1 MDKPTDEQVEE
12 DKMKCTKCGK
22 IFDPDEK
29 PIHQHESWEILPE
42 YKEGQ
47 DE

>member
-1 MDKPTDEQVEE
+1 MPDEVEE

-22 IFDPDEK
+22 KFDPNEK
-29 PIHQHESWEILPE
+29 PLHKHEPRESWEILPE

-47 DE
+47 DG